1 MPESRR
7 AERSGERQ
15 KQEREMTGPA
25 DIDKLIQTTAQA
37 LSETSSDS
45 VTQAG
50 EQGFPEID
58 AVVTWTEQALELL
71 LKTHDA
77 AEIRSRLESVTD
89 GLQHLLRTVVLSAD
103 LSRESVTTDFL
114 ESLVELRKIVAEDV
128 EAAYAGDPAAKS
140 FAEII
145 LSYPSIKAVTIQRV
159 AHVLFESG
167 VRLLPRIMTEYA
179 HQATGIDIHPG
190 ARIGRSFF
198 IDHGTGVVIGE
209 TTDIGDRVKL
219 YQGVTL
225 GALSFDLDK
234 DGNMVRGQ
242 KRHPTIEDD
251 VTIYAEATILG
262 GQTVIGKGSVIG
274 GNVWLTDSVTAGS
287 KVIVEPTF
295 KRIR

>member
-1 MPESRR
+1 M
-7 AERSGERQ
+7 
-15 KQEREMTGPA
+15 
-25 DIDKLIQTTAQA
+25 DDLIKATAKA
-37 LSETSSDS
+37 LAETSGDS
-45 VTQAG
+45 ITQAG
-50 EQGFPEID
+50 EQGFPETD
-58 AVVTWTEQALELL
+58 SVVRWTDQALDLL

-77 AEIRSRLESVTD
+77 SEICSRLESVTD
-89 GLQHLLRTVVLSAD
+89 ELQHLLRTVVMPENLTRDAA
-103 LSRESVTTDFL
+103 TKIFL
-114 ESLVELRKIVAEDV
+114 ESLVELRSIVAEDV
-128 EAAYAGDPAAKS
+128 EAAYSGDPAAKS

-159 AHVLFESG
+159 AHVLYDAG

>member
-1 MPESRR
+1 
-7 AERSGERQ
+7 
-15 KQEREMTGPA
+15 MTGPA

>member
-1 MPESRR
+1 
-7 AERSGERQ
+7 
-15 KQEREMTGPA
+15 MTGF
-25 DIDKLIQTTAQA
+25 DLDKVIEATARA
-37 LSETSSDS
+37 LAETGSDS
-45 VTQAG
+45 IAQAG
-50 EQGFPEID
+50 EQGFPETVD
-58 AVVTWTEQALELL
+58 VVDWTEQALDLL
-71 LKTHDA
+71 LKTQEE
-77 AEIRSRLESVTD
+77 AEIRSRLELVTD
-89 GLQHLLRTVVLSAD
+89 GLQHLLRTVALPET
-103 LSRESVTTDFL
+103 LSRESATQTFI
-114 ESLVELRKIVAEDV
+114 ESLVELRSVVAEDV
-128 EAAYAGDPAAKS
+128 EAAYNGDPAAKS

-159 AHVLFESG
+159 AHVLYDAG
-167 VRLLPRIMTEYA
+167 VPLLPRIMTEYA

-234 DGNMVRGQ
+234 DGNMIRGQ

-262 GQTVIGKGSVIG
+262 GQTIIGKGSVIG